1 MKDKSVILVVDDQP
15 KNTELLEAH
24 LVPKGYEV
32 VSAASGEEALKML
45 SGNQIDL
52 VLLDVMIPRM
62 SGFEVLEKIRADK
75 KTQLIP
81 VVMVTVL
88 KETEDRVKALE
99 AGCDDF
105 ISKPFDRHELLA
117 RVKSLLRIKS
127 LHEIEKAREYAE
139 NIINTVRES
148 LISLDQDLRVV
159 TVSRSFYDF
168 FKVKPE
174 ETVGQLI
181 YDLGNKQWDIPKLR
195 ELLENI
201 LPEKTAFDGYEVEH
215 NFATIGRRV
224 MLLNARQIEQA
235 MSKKRIILLAIE
247 DITER
252 KEIENGLK
260 KSHEELKAL
269 TIELE
274 RTAQEKNKRTEQL
287 NQALENAEEISDRMD
302 AILTSVSDGLVVTN
316 YSGNVVLMNPAAEI
330 LLGLRFSECKGKPLY
345 FDIENQALKD
355 RIRVALEE
363 REHGCQFD
371 FETPGDQPGRPR
383 ILRAKTAKISKVEA
397 ELKDRNK
404 MVIII
409 SDVTFER
416 EVDRMKTEFLSTAAH
431 ELRTPLTSIQGFSE
445 ILLTRDN
452 LDHEKQQKY
461 LSYIDS
467 KAKSLA
473 KTINDLLDI
482 SRIESGKGL
491 SLQIESFDLGK
502 SMKELVEVFRSRAPD
517 RNFEIDIPEEPLM
530 IFGDQEKLSQVMENL
545 LSNSLKYSAADGKI
559 RITIQKS
566 EEFERENA
574 EKSTS
579 QPSTILIRI
588 DDEGLG
594 MAPDQVKRIFDKFW
608 RADASNNAIEGTGLG
623 MSIVKD
629 IVESHGGTVRV
640 ESEPG
645 KGTTVTIEMPG
656 DLAG

>member
-52 VLLDVMIPRM
+52 VLLDVMMPRM

-75 KTQLIP
+75 KTRLIP

>member
-52 VLLDVMIPRM
+52 VLLDVMMPRM